1 MGTAFCVMCFNSFG
15 ILPDQMKLS
24 SGFDI
29 RLPQLALLQQSS
41 NKYLKGKSQVNL
53 IYILLQVLL

>member
-1 MGTAFCVMCFNSFG
+1 
-15 ILPDQMKLS
+15 MKLS